1 MHKDFTLK
9 NRTKA
14 VLYDY
19 GVRPSMGLGQNFL
32 IDRQVLGKIIKVADL
47 GSSDLVVEIGP
58 GIGNLTRE
66 LAGRAKKVIA
76 VEKDPSLARILN
88 DEFRIKNIKN
98 VKVVKG
104 DILKI
109 PHSTFHLPHSY
120 KVVANLPF
128 YLVAPL
134 TRRFLEAKFPPQV
147 MVLVVQKE
155 VAQRICSRPP
165 EMNLLAV
172 SVQFYAEPKIVSYVS
187 RKSFWPEPKVDAAII
202 KVSGI
207 RYKVLSIDKDLF
219 FKIVRAGFSQP
230 RKQLAN
236 NLTKNLKLNT
246 RAVAKGGKEDLS
258 SLTKTKV
265 INWLKKNKIRP
276 SQRAETLKIR
286 DWLNLSRSLPF

>member
-109 PHSTFHLPHSY
+109 PYSIFHIPHSY